1 MWLHLLAQ
9 NPSELAAVE
18 LTELIRATS
27 KFVTSDLV
35 AAIERVAP
43 GGGSHAVESLGADSH
58 YMDVRYSHSFIAAR
72 WDVEDPVTSTPLRT
86 LIFGVVLL
94 KRRIRSLVA
103 TLKAMEPGAP
113 APASKPP
120 SAPPVH
126 VSKAALAEAP
136 APASKAPS
144 APPAHASK
152 PPPSAPPAP
161 PSAPPLEAGKVSEK
175 TKNRSAAVAFA
186 AAAERKIPKLSAAD
200 LLYLRLEMER
210 TLARALT
217 RVGVGATVGATV
229 VRRRRSCSKKRSRT
243 PQRRIRKS

>member
-9 NPSELAAVE
+9 NPSELAANE

-113 APASKPP
+113 APASKAP
-120 SAPPVH
+120 SAPPAP
-126 VSKAALAEAP
+126 SAAP

-144 APPAHASK
+144 APPPAPSAAPAPASK
-152 PPPSAPPAP
+152 APSAPA
-161 PSAPPLEAGKVSEK
+161 SGPPLKAGKVSEK

-186 AAAERKIPKLSAAD
+186 AAAEREIPKLSTAD

-217 RVGVGATVGATV
+217 RVGVGAPVTV
-229 VRRRRSCSKKRSRT
+229 VRRRRSRSKKRSRT